1 MMLTMDG
8 DMLIFLLALCFICV
22 SSDDDCFEN
31 PESCK
36 TQKLSAPLGSSVLL
50 HCDFTT
56 HNFSWVSWIHS
67 ESHLVRLKSD
77 GIIKFI
83 DPRHGRVKA
92 FPNHASKG
100 NYSISIDELKD
111 TDLGCYRCV
120 HHNDCLQVELI
131 ERALQSELL
140 PLVYTC
146 VGVAALILLTAGGYF
161 CIKCILCCIHRPQDN
176 TINIVNVG
184 NDGASAPPVDTVNVQ
199 QRGEDNL
206 VYENDDQGSVNQ
218 QGTRNQCS
226 LPGVLPEQST
236 SGIYPNLNQFNVER
250 VESQRR
256 RLRLHTELF
265 SRLRQASLSR
275 HYYVNRDELSKQ
287 QAMPAPAG
295 NQRRGLGKKKV
306 NENCEY
312 KNPIYNRS
320 TDELN
325 RL

>member
-8 DMLIFLLALCFICV
+8 DMLIFLLALCFMCV

-31 PESCK
+31 RESCE
-36 TQKLSAPLGSSVLL
+36 TQTLSAPLGSSVLL
-50 HCDFTT
+50 HCEFTT
-56 HNFSWVSWIHS
+56 NNSNWVSWIHND
-67 ESHLVRLKSD
+67 SHLVRLKSN

-100 NYSISIDELKD
+100 NHSISIDELTD

-120 HHNDCLQVELI
+120 EHNNCFQVELI
-131 ERALQSELL
+131 ERVLQSNNLL
-140 PLVYTC
+140 PLVYSC

-176 TINIVNVG
+176 TTNLVNAG
-184 NDGASAPPVDTVNVQ
+184 NDGASAPPVEVNVQ

-206 VYENDDQGSVNQ
+206 VYENDDQGPVNQ

-236 SGIYPNLNQFNVER
+236 SGVYPNLNQFNVER

-256 RLRLHTELF
+256 RLRFHTELF
-265 SRLRQASLSR
+265 SRLRQSSLSR
-275 HYYVNRDELSKQ
+275 HYYVNRNELSKQ
-287 QAMPAPAG
+287 QAMPAPG
-295 NQRRGLGKKKV
+295 KNQHRGLGKKKV

-320 TDELN
+320 TDQLD
-325 RL
+325 RP